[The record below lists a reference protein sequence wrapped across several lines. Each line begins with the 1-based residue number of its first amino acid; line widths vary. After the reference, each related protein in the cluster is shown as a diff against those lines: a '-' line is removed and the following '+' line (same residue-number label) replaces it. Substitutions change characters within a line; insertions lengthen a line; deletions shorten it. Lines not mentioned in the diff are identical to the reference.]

1 MRRVRAMV
9 LGASLLVAF
18 PAVLSLGSTGS
29 LDAPADA
36 VPVGGSAPDAPPP
49 RCKAVAVTCR
59 AKCLGKLN
67 GKDPSPYYRC
77 INACLE
83 KEGCPP
89 GMY

>member
-1 MRRVRAMV
+1 MRRASALLLWV
-9 LGASLLVAF
+9 SLLVAY
-18 PAVLSLGSTGS
+18 PAALSFGSIGQ
-29 LDAPADA
+29 LDQSGA
-36 VPVGGSAPDAPPP
+36 VPAGGSAPDAPPP
-49 RCKAVAVTCR
+49 RCKAVAAGCR

-67 GKDPSPYYRC
+67 GKDPAPYYRC